1 MKLPDKENWL
11 LTGHF
16 DPRTPEQ
23 KQLDLEA
30 KINDLTEKVLQ
41 MHALTEQ
48 LQEIINQQSAVLKA
62 NGLATSSVRGD
73 N

>member
-41 MHALTEQ
+41 MHALT
-48 LQEIINQQSAVLKA
+48 
-62 NGLATSSVRGD
+62 
-73 N
+73 